1 MMISTVNP
9 YSPRVPQEAR
19 QLGKPCMRTWVHAR
33 SFAESKRWLLAA
45 TGPLLAA
52 VSPRFRR
59 QWVAALRGERVPAKA
74 RTTTGL
80 ALFVVPKRQIHCQL
94 GRCPCPLFLCLVYQG
109 PTWTRMLYSFVH

>member
-1 MMISTVNP
+1 VWKACI
-9 YSPRVPQEAR
+9 RKW
-19 QLGKPCMRTWVHAR
+19 LHAR

-74 RTTTGL
+74 CDMTDLTIYYVSKNAD
-80 ALFVVPKRQIHCQL
+80 ALPAGK
-94 GRCPCPLFLCLVYQG
+94 
-109 PTWTRMLYSFVH
+109 TSM